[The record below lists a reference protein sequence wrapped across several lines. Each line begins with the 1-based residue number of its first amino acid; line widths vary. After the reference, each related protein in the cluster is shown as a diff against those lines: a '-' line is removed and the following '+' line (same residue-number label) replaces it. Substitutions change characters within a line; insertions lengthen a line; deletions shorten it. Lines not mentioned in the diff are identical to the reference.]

1 MPLDALV
8 LRLQLA
14 VDACACWARLRPIPP
29 PRPRRFLIIQIDGL
43 SRAVLEHALATGQT
57 PTLARLLNSGWLAK
71 RAMSVGLPSSTP
83 AFQMAVMYGVYPDI
97 PGFHYYDKRA
107 GEDRYFPRP
116 GVAALVEEQH
126 ARGRRGIMRGGAT
139 YGCIFAGEATDYL
152 WTLAGLLKPTRSGW
166 AILRAP
172 LSAVLLAWVIVKCT
186 ALTLLEIAR
195 ALGRF
200 ITRTAPPGSGA
211 RWLLFKIGS
220 SIWGRQFLT
229 LATSVALYRGLPSI
243 YVNFMEY
250 DVFAHGFGPA
260 SRRALRALRRVDAS
274 IGQLARIVRRLP
286 EPCPDLYILSDH
298 GQVLTRL
305 FTDVSGGHTI
315 EHVVRKALRGEPIM
329 TTDGP
334 PVKRRPSAEDGW
346 RRQWTGVR
354 ALARARAL
362 HRFVNYLEGDFTR
375 WISPGNGAPGEP
387 ASEESIR
394 VVPAGPN
401 AFVYFTDHPQPL
413 LAEELEERHPR
424 VAGMLSRHPGIGL
437 VLLRSRVGPVC
448 WYRGTRYAL
457 DSGPVNGL
465 FEGRADREV
474 VLQGLREL
482 MAMPSAGD
490 LVLYGI
496 DAAAGHVSFN
506 PEHGA
511 HAGPSE
517 QELQTFILF
526 PPSVRLPNEPL
537 THPVQLYPHFTAYA
551 DGAA

>member
-1 MPLDALV
+1 MAFDGLV

-14 VDACACWARLRPIPP
+14 LDAIACWARLRPTES

-43 SRAVLEHALATGQT
+43 SRAVLERALATRRA
-57 PTLARLLNSGWLAK
+57 PAIARLLASGRLAK
-71 RAMSVGLPSSTP
+71 RPLSVGLPSSTP
-83 AFQMAVMYGVYPDI
+83 AFQAAVMYGVYPDI

-126 ARGRRGIMRGGAT
+126 AHGRRGIMRGGAA
-139 YGCIFAGEATDYL
+139 YGCIFGGEATDNL
-152 WTLAGLLKPTRSGW
+152 WTLTGLLKPTRAGW
-166 AILRAP
+166 AILRVP
-172 LSAVLLAWVIVKCT
+172 LSAVLLGWVIVKCS
-186 ALTLLEIAR
+186 ALTLLELGR

-200 ITRTAPPGSGA
+200 ISGTAPPEPGA

-220 SIWGRQFLT
+220 SIWARQFLT
-229 LATSVALYRGLPSI
+229 LATSAALYRGIPAI

-260 SRRALRALRRVDAS
+260 SRRALRALRRVDSS
-274 IGQLARIVRRLP
+274 IAQLARIVRRLP
-286 EPCPDLYILSDH
+286 EPGVDLYILSDH
-298 GQVLTRL
+298 GQALTRL
-305 FTDVSGGHTI
+305 FTEVSDGASI
-315 EHVVRKALRGEPIM
+315 ETVVRAALLGEMPA
-329 TTDGP
+329 DAAA
-334 PVKRRPSAEDGW
+334 AEGRNGQRQVTSL
-346 RRQWTGVR
+346 RRQWAGIRSLR
-354 ALARARAL
+354 AAGAIQ
-362 HRFVNYLEGDFTR
+362 RFLNYLDPDFTR
-375 WISPGNGAPGEP
+375 WIWAL
-387 ASEESIR
+387 ADDHTESIR

-401 AFVYFTDHPQPL
+401 AFVYFTDYREPV
-413 LAEELEERHPR
+413 LAEDLETRYPG
-424 VAGMLSRHPGIGL
+424 VAGALSRHPGIGL
-437 VLLRSRVGPVC
+437 VLVRSRAGAVC

-457 DSGPVNGL
+457 APGPKNGL

-496 DAAAGHVSFN
+496 EAAAGHTSFV

-517 QELQTFILF
+517 HELHTFILH
-526 PPSVRLPNEPL
+526 PPGAPLPSAPL
-537 THPVQLYPHFTAYA
+537 THPVQLYPHFVAYG
-551 DGAA
+551 DGAEA